1 MAGDGER
8 RMRTRIPKRIALGL
22 AIGAGLGAVMGAL
35 AGAIPSA
42 PASIGI
48 LVIVFACAI
57 FGGMVGALI
66 GGYASLESPDPGREP
81 SDTER
86 PITDRPGLT
95 REEHPGPT
103 TPSVTDAVDEP
114 DARGASSS
122 AATHLERR

>member
-1 MAGDGER
+1 MSGDGEQ

-22 AIGAGLGAVMGAL
+22 VIGAGLGAVMGAL
-35 AGAIPSA
+35 AGAIPST

-48 LVIVFACAI
+48 LVIVVACSI

-66 GGYASLESPDPGREP
+66 GGYASLEPPDPGREP

-86 PITDRPGLT
+86 PITDQPDLT

-103 TPSVTDAVDEP
+103 TPPGTEEVDEP
-114 DARGASSS
+114 DVRGTPPSP
-122 AATHLERR
+122 ATHVERR

>member
-1 MAGDGER
+1 MSRDGEQ

-35 AGAIPSA
+35 AGAIPSS

-48 LVIVFACAI
+48 LVIVGACTI

-86 PITDRPGLT
+86 PIADQPGLT

-103 TPSVTDAVDEP
+103 TPGTDA
-114 DARGASSS
+114 AR
-122 AATHLERR
+122 RK